1 MRLMLA
7 DHGLEVFNP
16 LEGDILFCFAEINKR
31 PGIRAVL
38 RHHYLY
44 GFVVIGPVAC
54 VALMTC

>member
-1 MRLMLA
+1 MLA
-7 DHGLEVFNP
+7 YHGLEVFNP
-16 LEGDILFCFAEINKR
+16 LERDILFCFAEINER
-31 PGIRAVL
+31 PSIRSVL